1 MNKSDLITLNEA
13 SQWASNYMNKSVS
26 PSNINYLLQYSIIN
40 KIINEGIIYIS
51 KSELKK
57 YYDKNKI
64 EKNWKEKLGD
74 DLNWHL
80 SFDNLR
86 EIDTTKHVHRLH
98 PYKGKFIPQLVDY
111 FLNSKTDNFKKEIYF
126 NKNDII
132 LDPFCGSGTT
142 LAQAN
147 ELNINAI
154 GIDISHFNTMIANC
168 KIENVDLEKLE
179 LILKDITSKLEKY
192 ILSSKIFEFENEL
205 NDRLNIFNE
214 INFPNIEYKK
224 NVRDKKLNH
233 NIYGKEKEK
242 EFLSV
247 YNDLIKKYKINLHNK
262 KNDTFLY
269 KWYVPNIISELEFVS
284 DLINDIKDEKIKNI
298 VRIILSRTMRSCRAT
313 THSDLGT
320 LLKPVNST
328 YYCRKHYK
336 ICKPVFSINKWWK
349 VYAKDT
355 IKRLKKF
362 NELRTNT
369 YQICITG
376 DARNMNIFD
385 NIKNLSENKNFY
397 KLLKKQKI
405 SGIFTSPPYIGLID
419 YHEQHAYAYDLFK
432 INRNDNLEI
441 GSLSKGQSSI
451 AKQSYIE
458 DIAKVLNNS
467 KKYMKDNY
475 NIFIVTND
483 KYDLYPKIAELSE
496 MKIVNRF
503 KRPVLNRVEKDKS
516 AYSETIFHLK
526 VV

>member
-40 KIINEGIIYIS
+40 RIINEGIIYIS

-64 EKNWKEKLGD
+64 EKNWKKKLGD

-111 FLNSKTDNFKKEIYF
+111 FLNSKTDDFKKEIYF

-179 LILKDITSKLEKY
+179 LILKDITLKLEKY

-242 EFLSV
+242 EFLRV
-247 YNDLIKKYKINLHNK
+247 
-262 KNDTFLY
+262 
-269 KWYVPNIISELEFVS
+269 
-284 DLINDIKDEKIKNI
+284 
-298 VRIILSRTMRSCRAT
+298 
-313 THSDLGT
+313 
-320 LLKPVNST
+320 
-328 YYCRKHYK
+328 
-336 ICKPVFSINKWWK
+336 
-349 VYAKDT
+349 
-355 IKRLKKF
+355 
-362 NELRTNT
+362 
-369 YQICITG
+369 
-376 DARNMNIFD
+376 
-385 NIKNLSENKNFY
+385 
-397 KLLKKQKI
+397 
-405 SGIFTSPPYIGLID
+405 
-419 YHEQHAYAYDLFK
+419 
-432 INRNDNLEI
+432 
-441 GSLSKGQSSI
+441 
-451 AKQSYIE
+451 
-458 DIAKVLNNS
+458 
-467 KKYMKDNY
+467 
-475 NIFIVTND
+475 D
-483 KYDLYPKIAELSE
+483 KYLI
-496 MKIVNRF
+496 I
-503 KRPVLNRVEKDKS
+503 
-516 AYSETIFHLK
+516 
-526 VV
+526 

>member
-13 SQWASNYMNKSVS
+13 SRWASNYMNKSVS

-51 KSELKK
+51 KTELKK

-111 FLNSKTDNFKKEIYF
+111 FINSKTDNFKKEIYF
-126 NKNDII
+126 NENDII

-142 LAQAN
+142 LVQAN

-262 KNDTFLY
+262 KMALFFIMVYSKYY
-269 KWYVPNIISELEFVS
+269 K
-284 DLINDIKDEKIKNI
+284 
-298 VRIILSRTMRSCRAT
+298 RT
-313 THSDLGT
+313 
-320 LLKPVNST
+320 
-328 YYCRKHYK
+328 
-336 ICKPVFSINKWWK
+336 
-349 VYAKDT
+349 
-355 IKRLKKF
+355 
-362 NELRTNT
+362 
-369 YQICITG
+369 
-376 DARNMNIFD
+376 
-385 NIKNLSENKNFY
+385 
-397 KLLKKQKI
+397 
-405 SGIFTSPPYIGLID
+405 
-419 YHEQHAYAYDLFK
+419 
-432 INRNDNLEI
+432 
-441 GSLSKGQSSI
+441 
-451 AKQSYIE
+451 
-458 DIAKVLNNS
+458 
-467 KKYMKDNY
+467 
-475 NIFIVTND
+475 
-483 KYDLYPKIAELSE
+483 
-496 MKIVNRF
+496 
-503 KRPVLNRVEKDKS
+503 
-516 AYSETIFHLK
+516 
-526 VV
+526 

>member
-1 MNKSDLITLNEA
+1 M
-13 SQWASNYMNKSVS
+13 
-26 PSNINYLLQYSIIN
+26 
-40 KIINEGIIYIS
+40 
-51 KSELKK
+51 
-57 YYDKNKI
+57 
-64 EKNWKEKLGD
+64 
-74 DLNWHL
+74 
-80 SFDNLR
+80 
-86 EIDTTKHVHRLH
+86 
-98 PYKGKFIPQLVDY
+98 
-111 FLNSKTDNFKKEIYF
+111 
-126 NKNDII
+126 
-132 LDPFCGSGTT
+132 
-142 LAQAN
+142 
-147 ELNINAI
+147 
-154 GIDISHFNTMIANC
+154 
-168 KIENVDLEKLE
+168 
-179 LILKDITSKLEKY
+179 
-192 ILSSKIFEFENEL
+192 
-205 NDRLNIFNE
+205 
-214 INFPNIEYKK
+214 
-224 NVRDKKLNH
+224 
-233 NIYGKEKEK
+233 
-242 EFLSV
+242 
-247 YNDLIKKYKINLHNK
+247 
-262 KNDTFLY
+262 
-269 KWYVPNIISELEFVS
+269 
-284 DLINDIKDEKIKNI
+284 KNI

-385 NIKNLSENKNFY
+385 NIKSLSENKNFY

-475 NIFIVTND
+475 NIFIVAND
-483 KYDLYPKIAELSE
+483 KYDLYPKIAELSG

-526 VV
+526 EL

>member
-13 SQWASNYMNKSVS
+13 SEWASNYTNKSVS
-26 PSNINYLLQYSIIN
+26 PSNINYLLQYSIID
-40 KIINEGIIYIS
+40 KINNEGIIYIS

-64 EKNWKEKLGD
+64 EKNWKEKLGY
-74 DLNWHL
+74 DLNWRL
-80 SFDNLR
+80 SFDNLK

-111 FLNSKTDNFKKEIYF
+111 FLNSNIDDFKKEIYF
-126 NKNDII
+126 NENDII

-142 LAQAN
+142 LVQAN
-147 ELNINAI
+147 ELNMNAI
-154 GIDISHFNTMIANC
+154 GIDISPFNTMIANC
-168 KIENVDLEKLE
+168 KIDNVNLDKLE
-179 LILKDITSKLEKY
+179 FVLKEIASKLEEY
-192 ILSSKIFEFENEL
+192 IKFSKIFEFENEL
-205 NDRLNIFNE
+205 NDKLNAFNL

-224 NVRDKKLNH
+224 NVRDKKINH

-242 EFLSV
+242 EFLII
-247 YNDLIKKYKINLHNK
+247 YNDLIKKYKINLHNER
-262 KNDTFLY
+262 NDNFIY
-269 KWYVPNIISELEFVS
+269 KWYIPNIVGELEFVS
-284 DLINDIKDEKIKNI
+284 DLIKNIEDEKIKNI

-320 LLKPVNST
+320 LLKPVNT
-328 YYCRKHYK
+328 IYYCRKHFK
-336 ICKPVFSINKWWK
+336 ICKPLFSINKWWK
-349 VYAKDT
+349 VYSSDT

-362 NELRTNT
+362 KELKTDT

-376 DARNMNIFD
+376 DARNIDIFESV
-385 NIKNLSENKNFY
+385 KNLSENKIFY

-432 INRNDNLEI
+432 IGRNDNLEI
-441 GSLSKGQSSI
+441 GSLSKGQSST

-458 DIAKVLNNS
+458 DIAKVLNNV
-467 KKYMKDNY
+467 KKYMKDDY
-475 NIFIVTND
+475 NVFIVAND
-483 KYDLYPKIAELSE
+483 KYDLYTKIAEFSG
-496 MKIVNRF
+496 MKIVNKF

-516 AYSETIFHLK
+516 AYSEIIFRLK
-526 VV
+526 KA

>member
-40 KIINEGIIYIS
+40 RIINEGIIYIS

-142 LAQAN
+142 LVQAN

-247 YNDLIKKYKINLHNK
+247 YNDLI
-262 KNDTFLY
+262 
-269 KWYVPNIISELEFVS
+269 
-284 DLINDIKDEKIKNI
+284 NDIKDEKIKNI

-320 LLKPVNST
+320 LLKPINST

-349 VYAKDT
+349 VYTKDT

-385 NIKNLSENKNFY
+385 NIKSLSENKNFY

-475 NIFIVTND
+475 NIFIVAND
-483 KYDLYPKIAELSE
+483 KYDLYPKIAELSG